1 MHRAVHRSLA
11 TLLLASL
18 LLARFVIAPAMAA
31 SAEPIPES
39 LAPWRAWVLRDA
51 PEQGC
56 PELARQPERRQCLW
70 PGALEVVLAPGGAA
84 FRQRWESL
92 AGKQWL
98 MLPGDT
104 DHWPRAVLL
113 DGAPAPVIARDGRP
127 ALLVGPGP
135 HEVAGQFVWEEPP
148 QALTLDPGTALV
160 TLRRDGAEQPVELD
174 AEHRLWLRAGPPA
187 GTAADSLRIEV
198 FRRLDDAVP
207 LYLHT
212 ELHLTVAGTAREV
225 LVGRLLPAA
234 SETIGLE
241 SPLPAR
247 IEPDGRLRVQLRPGE
262 WRLVL
267 DSRYTGAVERFAAEP
282 LDPQWPAQE
291 IWTFRAD
298 PNLRGVTLGGA
309 PAVDP
314 ARLDL
319 PPDFAGLPTHLVSA
333 DAPLTLT
340 QDYRGDARP
349 AAARLRL
356 ERALWLDFDG
366 GGATARDRIGGSLS
380 QGWRLQAT
388 PELALGRAAVDGEP
402 QVVTRLPG
410 QPGQGIE
417 VRATELRV
425 ETVGR
430 LARPA
435 AGQTLGWAHDFEQ
448 ARIEL
453 NLPPGWQ
460 LWHAAGPDRVQS
472 SWLSRW
478 NLWDLFLCLLIVG
491 AALRVLDWRWSLVA
505 AAMLALTYQEP
516 GAPTAG
522 WVALVAV
529 IPLLRALPAGRARAW
544 LRAGAWYALALLVLA
559 ALGFAVQQVRAG
571 LYPQLEQSGPI
582 NPGYGAYD
590 SARADAQGAAGAPS
604 VTASV
609 ARMAKENEVAAPP
622 PRPRYEPDERTQ
634 TGPGEPTWR
643 WHRVALGWNGPV
655 RATETVSLWLSPP
668 WLTRSLKFVQV
679 ALVGLFLYALGAALW
694 RTGRAPGALPRCG
707 RGTGGAGVA
716 ALILALLVGTG
727 SGSARAA
734 DFPSPELLD
743 QLRAELLRPPPCEPD
758 CGDLLEARL
767 DVAAGGV
774 FVLRLRAA
782 AAAPVAL
789 PLPPPSGWQP
799 VALLRDG
806 NPAPLARLDAIPWTA
821 LTAGVRELALSG
833 QIRGDSADFRFPVP
847 PRLVTVNA
855 PGWQVDGLRGAGL
868 RGDTLQLQRAATGQR
883 TGLLP
888 DPAPAFVS
896 VERRLVLDLDWQLTT
911 TVTRIAPRAGAIN
924 LAIPLLPG
932 EAVIGDQPLTPAGEM
947 PVTLDPGR
955 QQMQWRSRLPPVA
968 ELALTAPPTAH
979 WVEVWR
985 VEASPRWH
993 IAGTG
998 LPSVRTPGSP
1008 WSEWRPWPGEHLT
1021 LAALRPEPVAGP
1033 AVTVEAAALTQRT
1046 GARGAVL
1053 ALDLRLRSSLGGDYR
1068 LRLPVAG
1075 ELQRVAVDGVDQTR
1089 PEQDGEV
1096 VIPLHPG
1103 LQTAALEWRLDTG
1116 VATWTATPPL
1126 LLPTPAVNV
1135 DLVLQLPADR
1145 WPLWL
1150 GGPDIGPAML
1160 YWGVLLVVVG
1170 VAVALGVLVRRLRL
1184 SIPVTATQWLLLGIG
1199 MSTVNRAGSLVVVL
1213 WFLALEARR
1222 RWTPPARPALHNL
1235 VQLGLL
1241 ALTLAAAASLVYTI
1255 PRSLLAAPDMQVV
1268 GNGSS
1273 HLDYRW
1279 YQDRTTGALPVAAV
1293 LSLPLWV
1300 YRLAMLAWSLWL
1312 VFALLRWVRW
1322 GWECLGSGALWRRG
1336 APRTAGEPPGA
1347 GP

>member
-1 MHRAVHRSLA
+1 MNRTTRRWLTV
-11 TLLLASL
+11 LLLSSP
-18 LLARFVIAPAMAA
+18 LLALPGVAPAAA
-31 SAEPIPES
+31 GADAVPEP

-56 PELARQPERRQCLW
+56 PELARQPERRHCLW
-70 PGALEVVLAPGGAA
+70 PGVLEVVLAPGGAA

-92 AGKQWL
+92 AAQQWL
-98 MLPGDT
+98 MLPGDA

-113 DGAPAPVIARDGRP
+113 DAAPAPVIAHDGSP

-148 QALTLDPGTALV
+148 QALALDPGTALV
-160 TLRRDGAEQPVELD
+160 SLRRDGAEQPVELD
-174 AEHRLWLRAGPPA
+174 ADHRLWLRAGRPA

-212 ELHLTVAGTAREV
+212 ELHLTVTGTAREV

-247 IEPDGRLRVQLRPGE
+247 IETDGRLRVQLRPGE

-267 DSRYTGAVERFAAEP
+267 DSRYTGAPERFAAEP
-282 LDPQWPAQE
+282 LDSQWPAQE
-291 IWTFRAD
+291 IWAFRAD
-298 PNLRGVTLGGA
+298 PNLRGVALGGA

-319 PPDFAGLPTHLVSA
+319 PPDLAGLPTHLVSA

-349 AAARLRL
+349 AAARLHL

-380 QGWRLQAT
+380 QGWRLQTT
-388 PELALGRAAVDGEP
+388 PALALGRAAVDGEP
-402 QVVTRLPG
+402 QVVTQLPG

-460 LWHAAGPDRVQS
+460 LWHAAGPDQVQS

-522 WVALVAV
+522 WVALVAA

-544 LRAGAWYALALLVLA
+544 LRLGAWYAMTLLALV

-582 NPGYGAYD
+582 NPGYGDYGA
-590 SARADAQGAAGAPS
+590 SRMDALSVAGAPPA
-604 VTASV
+604 TATL
-609 ARMAKENEVAAPP
+609 ARMAKVNEAATPP
-622 PRPRYEPDERTQ
+622 PKPRYEPDEQTQ
-634 TGPGEPTWR
+634 TGPGEPGWR
-643 WHRVALGWNGPV
+643 WHQVALGWNGPV

-694 RTGRAPGALPRCG
+694 RTDKPPGGAPRVAG
-707 RGTGGAGVA
+707 RGIVGAA
-716 ALILALLVGTG
+716 ALILALLAGTG
-727 SGSARAA
+727 SGGARAEG
-734 DFPSPELLD
+734 FPSPELLD
-743 QLRAELLRPPPCEPD
+743 QLRTELLRPPACAPE

-767 DVAAGGV
+767 DVAADGV

-782 AAAPVAL
+782 AAAAVAL
-789 PLPPPSGWQP
+789 PLPPPTGWQP

-806 NPAPLARLDAIPWTA
+806 TPAPLARIDAAPWAA
-821 LTAGVRELALSG
+821 LTAGVRELALRG
-833 QIRGDSADFRFPVP
+833 EIRGDSADFHFPVP

-855 PGWQVDGLRGAGL
+855 PDWQVDGLRGTGL

-888 DPAPAFVS
+888 DPAPPFVTI
-896 VERRLVLDLDWQLTT
+896 ERRLALDLDWQLTT
-911 TVTRIAPRAGAIN
+911 TVTRIAPRTGAIN
-924 LAIPLLPG
+924 LALPLLPG
-932 EAVIGDQPLTPAGEM
+932 EAVIGDQPLTRAGEM
-947 PVTLDPGR
+947 PVTLNPGQ
-955 QQMQWRSRLPPVA
+955 QQMQWRSRLPAVA
-968 ELALTAPPTAH
+968 ELALVAPPTAH

-993 IAGTG
+993 IAGAG

-1008 WSEWRPWPGEHLT
+1008 WSEWRPWPGERLT

-1033 AVTVEAAALTQRT
+1033 AVTVEGAALVQRT
-1046 GARGAVL
+1046 GARSAVL
-1053 ALDLRLRSSLGGDYR
+1053 TLDLRLRSSLGGDYR

-1089 PEQDGEV
+1089 PEQDGDV

-1103 LQTAALEWRLDTG
+1103 VQTATLEWRLDTG
-1116 VATWTATPPL
+1116 VGTWTTTPPL
-1126 LLPTPAVNV
+1126 VLPTPAVNV
-1135 DLVLQLPADR
+1135 DLGLQLPADR

-1170 VAVALGVLVRRLRL
+1170 VAVGLGVLVRHLGL
-1184 SIPVTATQWLLLGIG
+1184 SIPVTGTQWLLLGIG
-1199 MSTVNRAGSLVVVL
+1199 MSTVNSAGSLVVVA

-1235 VQLGLL
+1235 VQFGLL
-1241 ALTLAAAASLVYTI
+1241 VLTIAAAVSLVYTI

-1273 HLDYRW
+1273 HLDYHW
-1279 YQDRTTGALPVAAV
+1279 YQDRTAGALPVGAV

-1336 APRTAGEPPGA
+1336 AARTTGDPPAAGS
-1347 GP
+1347 